1 MLFFCAK
8 ITSHNICDFGKEI
21 TVQKITILTLLSLAI
36 FAPNLLAKSGQQ
48 LANELKIDPSSKA
61 IKQWE
66 RIFGSEDK
74 LKGIGADKLS
84 ASERNDLKKYLI
96 DHAADS
102 DKPTVAGR

>member
-1 MLFFCAK
+1 M
-8 ITSHNICDFGKEI
+8 IKEI
-21 TVQKITILTLLSLAI
+21 TVQKTTILTLLSLAI

-48 LANELKIDPSSKA
+48 LANELKLDPSSKA

-74 LKGIGADKLS
+74 LKSMGADKLS
-84 ASERNDLKKYLI
+84 AAEKNDLKKYLI

>member
-1 MLFFCAK
+1 MRKNYILAML
-8 ITSHNICDFGKEI
+8 
-21 TVQKITILTLLSLAI
+21 ILPLLSTLLW
-36 FAPNLLAKSGQQ
+36 AKSGQQ
-48 LANELKIDPSSKA
+48 LSNELKLDPSSKA

-74 LKGIGADKLS
+74 LKQLGIDKLS
-84 ASERNDLKKYLI
+84 GSDKSELKKYLT

>member
-1 MLFFCAK
+1 MRK
-8 ITSHNICDFGKEI
+8 T
-21 TVQKITILTLLSLAI
+21 TIFTLLSLAI
-36 FAPNLLAKSGQQ
+36 FAPSLFAKSGQQ

-74 LKGIGADKLS
+74 LKSMGADKLS
-84 ASERNDLKKYLI
+84 AAEKNDLKKYLI